1 MQKYL
6 NLYNLIR
13 QKMPSVLLCRT
24 IARQTRLLVLCL
36 CIMVLC
42 TPVTAI
48 ETVARE
54 VGPAD
59 AGGMITVTL
68 SLDGMGIGGITE
80 ALPEGFTYVDSSLPP
95 SQVLVQDDR
104 VCFCVINEST
114 VTYRVRAPDQG
125 SGEIVGTWW
134 DFTTRTNGTIPSSA
148 IPAGGVETPAA
159 PGPGIVLSLLALL
172 AVPALRRWRR

>member
-1 MQKYL
+1 ML
-6 NLYNLIR
+6 
-13 QKMPSVLLCRT
+13 PVLPYRT
-24 IARQTRLLVLCL
+24 IVRPIPLLVLCT
-36 CIMVLC
+36 CIFALC
-42 TPVTAI
+42 TPVTADGS
-48 ETVARE
+48 VARE

-134 DFTTRTNGTIPSSA
+134 DFTARTNGTIPSSA